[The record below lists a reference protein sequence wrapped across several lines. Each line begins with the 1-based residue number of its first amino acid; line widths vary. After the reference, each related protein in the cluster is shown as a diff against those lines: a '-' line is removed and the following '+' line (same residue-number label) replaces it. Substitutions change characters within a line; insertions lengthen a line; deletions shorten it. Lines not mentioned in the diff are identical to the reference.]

1 MIKKIVSL
9 ALCVCMAGLAG
20 CVDQHPEE
28 SRSADST
35 AAAENVRLIATSPAA
50 ADICD
55 KLELDLVGV
64 CKSSIST
71 IPSRYDNATQVG
83 MAMSPD
89 VEIVKSL
96 DPDWVI
102 SPSTLQGDLQPKYA
116 GIGVQSIFLN
126 LKSVEGM
133 YQSIDDLGL
142 MFGKEEQAKKLTD
155 EYNRFI
161 SEYKSK
167 NEGRKSPKVLVLM
180 GLPGS
185 YIIATESSYVGSLV
199 KLAGG
204 ENVYGDGD
212 GKEFLNV
219 NTEDIYCYAGR
230 CSYGCVRCAV
240 SGGNEK
246 SSCRSG
252 HNRHK
257 QRSQLCGGD
266 NNGILS
272 AAVFCNALLCV
283 SRRRTCLLPRIPAEL
298 EGRAQPPSPD
308 TCGRCDKR
316 HVYRSYGLL

>member
-28 SRSADST
+28 SKSADST

-55 KLELDLVGV
+55 RLELDLVGV
-64 CKSSIST
+64 CRSDIST

-161 SEYKSK
+161 TEYRGK
-167 NEGRKSPKVLVLM
+167 NDGRKSPKVLVLM

-219 NTEDIYCYAGR
+219 NTEDMKLKEPDVIL
-230 CSYGCVRCAV
+230 RCAHALPEDV
-240 SGGNEK
+240 VEMFNEEFK
-246 SSCRSG
+246 TNDIWK
-252 HNRHK
+252 HF
-257 QRSQLCGGD
+257 D
-266 NNGILS
+266 AVANGRVYDLS
-272 AAVFCNALLCV
+272 YDYFGMSANFSYPQALEELQP
-283 SRRRTCLLPRIPAEL
+283 LLYP
-298 EGRAQPPSPD
+298 EG
-308 TCGRCDKR
+308 
-316 HVYRSYGLL
+316 

>member
-28 SRSADST
+28 SKPADST

-64 CKSSIST
+64 CKSNIST

-116 GIGVQSIFLN
+116 GIGVRSIFLN

-142 MFGKEEQAKKLTD
+142 MFGREEQAKKLTE
-155 EYNRFI
+155 EYNKFI
-161 SEYKSK
+161 TEYRGK
-167 NEGRKSPKVLVLM
+167 NDGRKSPKVLVLM

-219 NTEDIYCYAGR
+219 NTEDMKLKEPDVIL
-230 CSYGCVRCAV
+230 RCAHALHEDV
-240 SGGNEK
+240 VEMFNEEFRTNDIWK
-246 SSCRSG
+246 
-252 HNRHK
+252 HF
-257 QRSQLCGGD
+257 D
-266 NNGILS
+266 AVANGRVYDLS
-272 AAVFCNALLCV
+272 YEYFGMSANFSYPQALEELQP
-283 SRRRTCLLPRIPAEL
+283 LLYP
-298 EGRAQPPSPD
+298 EG
-308 TCGRCDKR
+308 
-316 HVYRSYGLL
+316 

>member
-64 CKSSIST
+64 CRSNIST

-116 GIGVQSIFLN
+116 GIGVRSIFLN
-126 LKSVEGM
+126 LKSVEEM

-161 SEYKSK
+161 TEYRGK
-167 NEGRKSPKVLVLM
+167 NDGKKSPKVLVLM

-212 GKEFLNV
+212 GKEYLNV
-219 NTEDIYCYAGR
+219 NTEDMKLKEPDVIL
-230 CSYGCVRCAV
+230 RCAHALPEDV
-240 SGGNEK
+240 VEMFNEEFRTNDIWK
-246 SSCRSG
+246 
-252 HNRHK
+252 HF
-257 QRSQLCGGD
+257 D
-266 NNGILS
+266 AVANGRVYDLS
-272 AAVFCNALLCV
+272 YEYFGMSANFSYPQALEELQ
-283 SRRRTCLLPRIPAEL
+283 SLLYP
-298 EGRAQPPSPD
+298 EG
-308 TCGRCDKR
+308 
-316 HVYRSYGLL
+316 

>member
-1 MIKKIVSL
+1 
-9 ALCVCMAGLAG
+9 MAGLAG

-28 SRSADST
+28 SKPADST

-64 CKSSIST
+64 CKSNIST
-71 IPSRYDNATQVG
+71 IPSRYDNATQAG

-116 GIGVQSIFLN
+116 GIGVRSIFLN

-161 SEYKSK
+161 TEYKGK
-167 NEGRKSPKVLVLM
+167 NEGKKSPKVLVLM
-180 GLPGS
+180 SLPGS

-219 NTEDIYCYAGR
+219 NTEDMKLKEPDVIL
-230 CSYGCVRCAV
+230 RCAHALPEDVVDMFNEEFRTNDIWKHFDAV
-240 SGGNEK
+240 S
-246 SSCRSG
+246 
-252 HNRHK
+252 
-257 QRSQLCGGD
+257 
-266 NNGILS
+266 NGRVYDLS
-272 AAVFCNALLCV
+272 YEYFGMSTNFSYPQALEELQP
-283 SRRRTCLLPRIPAEL
+283 LLYP
-298 EGRAQPPSPD
+298 EG
-308 TCGRCDKR
+308 
-316 HVYRSYGLL
+316 

>member
-1 MIKKIVSL
+1 
-9 ALCVCMAGLAG
+9 MAGLAG

-28 SRSADST
+28 SKPADST

-64 CKSSIST
+64 CKSNIST

-155 EYNRFI
+155 EYNKFI
-161 SEYKSK
+161 TEYRGK
-167 NEGRKSPKVLVLM
+167 NEGKKSPKVLVLM

-204 ENVYGDGD
+204 ENVYGDG
-212 GKEFLNV
+212 GGQEFLNV
-219 NTEDIYCYAGR
+219 NTEDMKLKEPDVIL
-230 CSYGCVRCAV
+230 RCAHALPEDV
-240 SGGNEK
+240 VEMFNEEFK
-246 SSCRSG
+246 TNDIWK
-252 HNRHK
+252 HF
-257 QRSQLCGGD
+257 D
-266 NNGILS
+266 AVANGRVYDLS
-272 AAVFCNALLCV
+272 YEYFGMSANFSYPQALEELQP
-283 SRRRTCLLPRIPAEL
+283 LLYP
-298 EGRAQPPSPD
+298 EG
-308 TCGRCDKR
+308 
-316 HVYRSYGLL
+316 

>member
-116 GIGVQSIFLN
+116 GIGVRSIFLN

-133 YQSIDDLGL
+133 YQLIDDLGL

-155 EYNRFI
+155 EYNKFI
-161 SEYKSK
+161 TEYKGK
-167 NEGRKSPKVLVLM
+167 NDGKKSPKVLVLM

-185 YIIATESSYVGSLV
+185 YIIATELSYVGSLV

-204 ENVYGDGD
+204 ENVYGNGD

-219 NTEDIYCYAGR
+219 NTEDMKLKEPDVIL
-230 CSYGCVRCAV
+230 RCAHALPEDVVEMFNEEFRTNDIWKHFDAV
-240 SGGNEK
+240 S
-246 SSCRSG
+246 
-252 HNRHK
+252 
-257 QRSQLCGGD
+257 
-266 NNGILS
+266 NGRVYDLS
-272 AAVFCNALLCV
+272 YEYFGMSANFSYPQALEELQP
-283 SRRRTCLLPRIPAEL
+283 LLYP
-298 EGRAQPPSPD
+298 EG
-308 TCGRCDKR
+308 
-316 HVYRSYGLL
+316 

>member
-1 MIKKIVSL
+1 
-9 ALCVCMAGLAG
+9 MAGLAG

-28 SRSADST
+28 SKPADST

-64 CKSSIST
+64 CKSNIST

-116 GIGVQSIFLN
+116 GIGVRSIFLN

-142 MFGKEEQAKKLTD
+142 MFGREEQAKKLTE
-155 EYNRFI
+155 EYNKFI
-161 SEYKSK
+161 TEYRGK
-167 NEGRKSPKVLVLM
+167 NDGRKSPKVLVLM

-219 NTEDIYCYAGR
+219 NTEDMKLKEPDVIL
-230 CSYGCVRCAV
+230 RCAHALPEDV
-240 SGGNEK
+240 VEMFNEEFRTNDIWK
-246 SSCRSG
+246 
-252 HNRHK
+252 HF
-257 QRSQLCGGD
+257 D
-266 NNGILS
+266 AVANGRVYDLS
-272 AAVFCNALLCV
+272 YEYFGMSANFSYPQALEELQP
-283 SRRRTCLLPRIPAEL
+283 LLYP
-298 EGRAQPPSPD
+298 EG
-308 TCGRCDKR
+308 
-316 HVYRSYGLL
+316 

>member
-28 SRSADST
+28 SKPADST

-64 CKSSIST
+64 CKSNIST
-71 IPSRYDNATQVG
+71 IPSRYDNATQAG

-116 GIGVQSIFLN
+116 GIGVRSIFLN

-161 SEYKSK
+161 TEYKGK
-167 NEGRKSPKVLVLM
+167 NEGKKSPKVLVLM
-180 GLPGS
+180 SLPGS

-219 NTEDIYCYAGR
+219 NTEDMKLKEPDVIL
-230 CSYGCVRCAV
+230 RCAHALPEDVVDMFNEEFRTNDIWKHFDAV
-240 SGGNEK
+240 S
-246 SSCRSG
+246 
-252 HNRHK
+252 
-257 QRSQLCGGD
+257 
-266 NNGILS
+266 NGRVYDLS
-272 AAVFCNALLCV
+272 YEYFGMSTNFSYPQALEELQP
-283 SRRRTCLLPRIPAEL
+283 LLYP
-298 EGRAQPPSPD
+298 EG
-308 TCGRCDKR
+308 
-316 HVYRSYGLL
+316 